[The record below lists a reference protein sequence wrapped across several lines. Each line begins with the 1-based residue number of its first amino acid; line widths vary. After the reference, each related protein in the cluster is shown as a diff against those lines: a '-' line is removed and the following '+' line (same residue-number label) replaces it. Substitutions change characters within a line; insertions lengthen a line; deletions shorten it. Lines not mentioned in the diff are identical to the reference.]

1 MTDDEMTNDETAPY
15 TIYVLDLN
23 SIMQEEAVDGIEV
36 AATMKSLAHSLHEI
50 VRGNREAT
58 TDHIRYY
65 FMRHVRDLFQFA
77 KTTATTT
84 KLQMILEVLQQ
95 AETALNQEEDAE
107 PLLRDAWQLM
117 RKVLSHEDVEKLS
130 ASQIELRRS
139 GIDPIRVSGVDVW
152 EQANRI
158 LQEWSTQESE
168 DQRVEYIISYSDGFT
183 DGRWLNLPLFY
194 KMHGAGEDFRIGPA
208 LDLGNQ
214 IIAALETSIDL
225 CSQQH
230 ASFEAARYDALA
242 YLKNYAIGGSTGVE
256 AVTTAI
262 LKFQKEQWSPGI
274 IYRHALHTEHN
285 RREGVLAQR
294 MGGNLHLHMTYTPS
308 DEVAWG
314 YHLYLAGIYDLQVVK
329 RLATTGQEVAI
340 REVVQDTQTHQTR
353 LDFSVLPGDEDPAV
367 PKDGETVQMTVR
379 QAEAVIASM
388 VFHRE
393 EDDSLTVRTNGC
405 DLTYLP
411 C

>member
-1 MTDDEMTNDETAPY
+1 MTNENDETAPY
-15 TIYVLDLN
+15 TIYVLDLD
-23 SIMQEEAVDGIEV
+23 SIMQEADGIEV

-58 TDHIRYY
+58 TDHIRYL
-65 FMRHVRDLFQFA
+65 MHHVRDLFQFA

-95 AETALNQEEDAE
+95 TETALNQEEDAE
-107 PLLRDAWQLM
+107 ALLRDAWHLM
-117 RKVLSHEDVEKLS
+117 RSVLSLEEIEKIA

-139 GIDPIRVSGVDVW
+139 GMEPLVVSGADAW
-152 EQANRI
+152 EQASHI
-158 LQEWSTQESE
+158 LQEWSTPENE
-168 DQRVEYIISYSDGFT
+168 DERVEYRISYDDGLKE
-183 DGRWLNLPLFY
+183 GRWLNLPLFY
-194 KMHGAGEDFRIGPA
+194 NIHDGERFLIGTA

-214 IIAALETSIDL
+214 VIAAQEKSIDL
-225 CSQQH
+225 CSEQH
-230 ASFEAARYDALA
+230 ASFEAARLDALA
-242 YLKNYAIGGSTGVE
+242 YLRRYKIGGGAGVE

-262 LKFQKEQWSPGI
+262 LNIQKEQWSPAI
-274 IYRHALHTEHN
+274 VYRHSLHTEHN

-294 MGGNLHLHMTYTPS
+294 VGGKLSLQATYTPG
-308 DEVAWG
+308 DEIAWG

-340 REVVQDTQTHQTR
+340 QGAVQDTQKHQTC
-353 LDFSVLPGDEDPAV
+353 LDFTVLPGDEDPAV
-367 PKDGETVQMTVR
+367 MKDGETVQMTVL

-393 EDDSLTVRTNGC
+393 EDDSLTVETAGC

-411 C
+411 